1 MLENRLSL
9 WSRKQLPIGPLRGS
23 TNGPWLPPMAERIV
37 AKVMIDDCHAG
48 RRQLIICSC
57 DGWVGGIKEVW
68 DGYLCCARRLHR
80 QGIRDVKETISRA
93 EALKEMAKKSGIT
106 VKDLYWTLGQY
117 DVIVVC
123 EAPDDEAATALA
135 LSVSSR
141 GNVRAQTLRA
151 FSFDEMKMILS
162 KMV

>member
-1 MLENRLSL
+1 
-9 WSRKQLPIGPLRGS
+9 
-23 TNGPWLPPMAERIV
+23 MATFV
-37 AKVMIDDCHAG
+37 VLASFTD
-48 RRQLIICSC
+48 
-57 DGWVGGIKEVW
+57 
-68 DGYLCCARRLHR
+68 